1 MTGYDKLV
9 RDRIPEIIIGNGGT
23 CRTETVA
30 GEDLFGYLDR
40 KLDEE
45 KEEFRESRDP
55 EELADVMEVLF
66 GLASYLGVTEGELMG
81 IRDRKRKERGGF
93 EKGIVLKESRYRPP
107 HDL

>member
-1 MTGYDKLV
+1 MT
-9 RDRIPEIIIGNGGT
+9 P
-23 CRTETVA
+23 A
-30 GEDLFGYLDR
+30 P
-40 KLDEE
+40 
-45 KEEFRESRDP
+45 FRGKRNDPSMVPLIVNAIAAARHEDP

>member
-1 MTGYDKLV
+1 
-9 RDRIPEIIIGNGGT
+9 
-23 CRTETVA
+23 
-30 GEDLFGYLDR
+30 
-40 KLDEE
+40 
-45 KEEFRESRDP
+45 
-55 EELADVMEVLF
+55 MEVLF